1 MRKLVQFLSENNH
14 WFLFIALEVASFV
27 LIFRYNNYQH
37 SVYLSSANAVAGQL
51 YEWRSTVT
59 TYFHLKSIN
68 EDLLDR
74 NMELE
79 KKLTD
84 LESVLHDMR
93 SKEATEKLLDRS
105 VLSDYKLYSAH
116 VVQNSLNR
124 AENFIT
130 INKGFKD
137 GIKQEMG
144 VVDGKGVVGIVCKT
158 SAHYS
163 LVMSLLNSK
172 SSISCQIRGSNY
184 FGNLVWEYGDSQ
196 YAYLQDLPRHAT
208 FGLGDTIVTSGFSSI
223 FPEGILVGT
232 IDDISD
238 LDDGLSLLL
247 KIKLSVDF
255 GKLDGVRV
263 IDNTALEERR
273 QLIQANQEAL

>member
-1 MRKLVQFLSENNH
+1 MRKLLQFLYENNH
-14 WFLFIALEVASFV
+14 WFLFILLEVTSFV

-37 SVYLSSANAVAGQL
+37 SVYLSSANVVSGQL
-51 YEWRSTVT
+51 YEWRSTIT

-74 NMELE
+74 NMALE
-79 KKLTD
+79 KKVTS
-84 LESVLHDMR
+84 LESFIRNEQVD
-93 SKEATEKLLDRS
+93 EDTEKRIANS
-105 VLSDYKLYSAH
+105 VLSEYKLFSAH

-130 INKGFKD
+130 INKGSND
-137 GIKQEMG
+137 GIREEMG
-144 VVDGKGVVGIVCKT
+144 VVDGNGVVGIVCKT
-158 SAHYS
+158 SASYA
-163 LVMSLLNSK
+163 LVMSVLNSN
-172 SSISCQIRGSNY
+172 SNISCQIRGSNY

-196 YAYLQDLPRHAT
+196 YAYLRDLPRHAT

-223 FPEGILVGT
+223 FPEGVLVGT

-238 LDDGLSLLL
+238 FDDGLSLLL

-263 IDNTALEERR
+263 IDNTALVERKQLTAIEE
-273 QLIQANQEAL
+273 EK

>member
-1 MRKLVQFLSENNH
+1 MRKLLQFLYENNH
-14 WFLFIALEVASFV
+14 WFLFILLEVTSFV

-37 SVYLSSANAVAGQL
+37 SVYLSSANTVSGQL

-79 KKLTD
+79 KKLTA
-84 LESVLHDMR
+84 LETLIRDQESNED
-93 SKEATEKLLDRS
+93 TEKLISKS
-105 VLSDYKLYSAH
+105 VLSDSKLYSAH

-124 AENFIT
+124 ADNFIT
-130 INKGFKD
+130 INKGSKD
-137 GIKQEMG
+137 GIKEEMG
-144 VVDGKGVVGIVCKT
+144 VVDGNGVVGIVCKT
-158 SAHYS
+158 SANYS
-163 LVMSLLNSK
+163 LVMSILNSK
-172 SSISCQIRGSNY
+172 SNISCQIRGSSY
-184 FGNLVWEYGDSQ
+184 FGNLIWEYGDSQ
-196 YAYLQDLPRHAT
+196 YAYLRDLPRHAT
-208 FGLGDTIVTSGFSSI
+208 FGLGDTIVTSGFSAI
-223 FPEGILVGT
+223 CPEGVLVGT

-238 LDDGLSLLL
+238 MDDGLSLLL

-273 QLIQANQEAL
+273 RLNTMEEDK